1 MSQLNY
7 RLLHEIAEIFRGEEI
22 ENYLSIQER
31 DLIFQ
36 RDRDEYKIYLVKEDR
51 SPSSV
56 VEPYLLIRSGL
67 SNYLDIYFNSELG
80 KNMIQNHFSHPHSA
94 GDLITI
100 KNIKIPMLNEEVLN
114 QLQNKTL
121 EQFTDEDFNQM
132 KQTVTKATIQV
143 IPFLSAATGVAYA
156 GAALGAGGTGMLAA
170 MGPVGALAGAVIGG
184 ISFFK
189 KKQKLKEAVVVKEKS
204 IEHDNYPVRETHEV
218 TVKNQE
224 ASVDL
229 FFEKFGNEMQ
239 EFLETGKLEQA
250 PTEEQYRLQNL
261 YMLREIYNLTKRVDE
276 KVDLVLQSLQQLQID
291 LNEIRESDRNMEE
304 KIQLISI
311 RVDQRLENMNENIK
325 EDVQTYRKFLQSM
338 ISHWDHLDPL
348 SQEFL
353 PLAEYLYDKL
363 GKIEN
368 ADFSP
373 VILQYCRSLENEL
386 LQKLFVSFSLHLY
399 EKEKNLKAF
408 LADDFENPTVKKFAR
423 PIYENRNKSKAS
435 ILFTLGA
442 MRLILVLAKRDDE
455 VEKSPLLK
463 EFRHF
468 IQHTFKE
475 QFILTDDYMKQ
486 LQKIVDDY
494 RNKCAHPY
502 KLGRDMASQC
512 REIVPNSLNKLL
524 QGFDSY

>member
-1 MSQLNY
+1 MSQINY
-7 RLLHEIAEIFRGEEI
+7 RLLHEIAEIFKGEEI
-22 ENYLSIQER
+22 EGYISIQER

-36 RDRDEYKIYLVKEDR
+36 RDHDEYKIYLVKEDR
-51 SPSSV
+51 SPSSLE
-56 VEPYLLIRSGL
+56 EPYLLIRSGL
-67 SNYLDIYFNSELG
+67 SNYLAIFFNSELG
-80 KNMIQNHFSHPHSA
+80 KNMIQNHFSHPHST

-100 KNIKIPMLNEEVLN
+100 KNVKIPMLNEEVLN

-121 EQFTDEDFNQM
+121 EKLNEEDIEKM
-132 KQTVTKATIQV
+132 KQTVTKAALHALPTV
-143 IPFLSAATGVAYA
+143 VGSASASMAFLGA
-156 GAALGAGGTGMLAA
+156 GAAGAGVASVL
-170 MGPVGALAGAVIGG
+170 GPVGAIAGAVFGG
-184 ISFFK
+184 ISLFK
-189 KKQKLKEAVVVKEKS
+189 KKRKRNEMVKEVPSNFDALQIEKS
-204 IEHDNYPVRETHEV
+204 KDVMAKDPEIAVN
-218 TVKNQE
+218 
-224 ASVDL
+224 L
-229 FFEKFGNEMQ
+229 FFEKFGKEMK

-338 ISHWDHLDPL
+338 ISHWEHLDPL

-423 PIYENRNKSKAS
+423 PIYENRNKPKAS